1 RSASTA
7 GAGSSGTAPRSAVAS
22 TAAPTAPGRVRRSP
36 RATATEPAS
45 PDRGM
50 PVLPDPPMP
59 KGPTGDRLVV
69 MATVTEPVVEL
80 TGLRKHYGAVRA
92 VEDVSFSV
100 EEGEIFGVLGP
111 NGAGKTT
118 SVECLA
124 GLRTGDAGSA
134 RVAGIDPWT
143 DHDAVTRVLGVQLQE
158 SQLQEKITV
167 AEALTL
173 WSSFYDSP
181 RPWGELAERLG
192 LTPHLRQRFA
202 ALSGGQQQRL
212 SIALALVGRPG
223 VVILDELTTGLD
235 PRARQE
241 VWQLV
246 RDVRDEGT
254 TVLLVTHA
262 MEEAEHLCD
271 RIAIIDA
278 GRVRALDTPDGLI
291 ARATQATS
299 TSFDPSQPVDL
310 EALRA
315 VEGVAAVRVQGDRVV
330 VDGSEGSAI
339 RLLAELTHQDV
350 TPLRLRVV
358 EGTLASAYL
367 DLTDTLEKEPA

>member
-1 RSASTA
+1 
-7 GAGSSGTAPRSAVAS
+7 
-22 TAAPTAPGRVRRSP
+22 
-36 RATATEPAS
+36 
-45 PDRGM
+45 M

-80 TGLRKHYGAVRA
+80 TSLRKHYGAVRA

-310 EALRA
+310 ETLRA

-339 RLLAELTHQDV
+339 RLLAELAHQDV